1 MSAALRLPQPPYTGI
16 DDSTSATNAQYK
28 YVPYDIFETDWLGKP
43 QLLQTQTS
51 PSNHK
56 NSNDRYAPGTLV
68 WVLLSKGKPKQ
79 PKATNIRST
88 NNIGYNAQALHK
100 KRRNKKNKRKQ
111 SNIDDD
117 GKETEDDT
125 NVKKDDD
132 NDTDNNLQEETT
144 TLNHS
149 RKEFFLR
156 ARVISDDEEVIPR
169 TGEDNTQTS
178 LSAAISTKQKYDERR
193 VLVRYSKGSTY
204 HVKAYNLIPILEP
217 SMQSSSSTAQGIP
230 PLVVVVPET
239 NIYRRVAKVLT
250 TPNDSFME
258 IGCDYGITCD
268 KIYNSLLD
276 GEVPRVWPP
285 PKNKEEETDDTEEK
299 DKNDSK
305 ESENRV
311 SCLGI
316 DKSTNSIKVA
326 NER

>member
-1 MSAALRLPQPPYTGI
+1 MLAALCLPQPPCTGI
-16 DDSTSATNAQYK
+16 DDSTGATNTQYK
-28 YVPYDIFETDWLGKP
+28 YIPYDIFETDWLGKP

-51 PSNHK
+51 PPNQ
-56 NSNDRYAPGTLV
+56 NSNRYAPGTLV

-79 PKATNIRST
+79 PKATNIRSS

-111 SNIDDD
+111 ININADDDD
-117 GKETEDDT
+117 GKQTEDDT

-132 NDTDNNLQEETT
+132 NDTDNNLQEETS

-156 ARVISDDEEVIPR
+156 ARVISDDEEVISR
-169 TGEDNTQTS
+169 TEDANTQT
-178 LSAAISTKQKYDERR
+178 LSSVAISTNQKYDERR

-204 HVKAYNLIPILEP
+204 HVKAYNLVPILEP
-217 SMQSSSSTAQGIP
+217 SVQSSTLP

-239 NIYRRVAKVLT
+239 NIYRRVAKVHT

-276 GEVPRVWPP
+276 KDVPRVWPP
-285 PKNKEEETDDTEEK
+285 PKNEETDPKDTEKKVVE
-299 DKNDSK
+299 NDSK

-316 DKSTNSIKVA
+316 DKSTNSINVA

>member
-1 MSAALRLPQPPYTGI
+1 MSAALCLPQPPCTGI

-28 YVPYDIFETDWLGKP
+28 YVPYDIFEINWLGDP
-43 QLLQTQTS
+43 QLLKTQPS
-51 PSNHK
+51 PPNQ

-79 PKATNIRST
+79 PKTTNST
-88 NNIGYNAQALHK
+88 HKNIGYNAQALHK
-100 KRRNKKNKRKQ
+100 KRRNKKNKRKE
-111 SNIDDD
+111 STNDDD
-117 GKETEDDT
+117 GEEREEDA
-125 NVKKDDD
+125 NVNKKDD
-132 NDTDNNLQEETT
+132 NDINNLAEETT

-156 ARVISDDEEVIPR
+156 ARVISDDEEVISR
-169 TGEDNTQTS
+169 TEETS
-178 LSAAISTKQKYDERR
+178 SSAAAISTKQKYDKRR

-217 SMQSSSSTAQGIP
+217 SVQSSTLP

-239 NIYRRVAKVLT
+239 NIYRRVAKVHT

-276 GEVPRVWPP
+276 KDVPRVWPP
-285 PKNKEEETDDTEEK
+285 PKNEEEAKDTEEK
-299 DKNDSK
+299 DKDDE
-305 ESENRV
+305 ESESRV

>member
-1 MSAALRLPQPPYTGI
+1 MSTALRLPQPPHTGGI
-16 DDSTSATNAQYK
+16 DSGGTNTQYK
-28 YVPYDIFETDWLGKP
+28 YVPYDTFEVDWLGDP
-43 QLLQTQTS
+43 QQLLQTSSKHQ
-51 PSNHK
+51 
-56 NSNDRYAPGTLV
+56 NSSSDRYAPGTLV

-79 PKATNIRST
+79 PKATNIRSS

-111 SNIDDD
+111 INTDTDD

-132 NDTDNNLQEETT
+132 NDTDNNLQEETS

-156 ARVISDDEEVIPR
+156 ARVISDDEEVISR
-169 TGEDNTQTS
+169 TEDANTQT
-178 LSAAISTKQKYDERR
+178 LSSVAISTKQKYDERR

-204 HVKAYNLIPILEP
+204 HVKAYNLVPILEP
-217 SMQSSSSTAQGIP
+217 SVQSSTLP

-239 NIYRRVAKVLT
+239 NIYRRVAKVHT

-276 GEVPRVWPP
+276 KDVPRVWPP
-285 PKNKEEETDDTEEK
+285 PKNEEEAKDTKEK
-299 DKNDSK
+299 DNDDSK

-316 DKSTNSIKVA
+316 DKSTHSINVA